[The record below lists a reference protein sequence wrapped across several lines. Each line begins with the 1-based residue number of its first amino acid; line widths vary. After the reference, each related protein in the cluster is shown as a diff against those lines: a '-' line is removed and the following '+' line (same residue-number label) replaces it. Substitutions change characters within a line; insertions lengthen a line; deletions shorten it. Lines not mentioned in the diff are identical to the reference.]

1 MNIIAAI
8 EAAAKTLFAKT
19 ETDIKSEIASPN
31 WADLSFLALVG
42 LVLLLMYN
50 PVKQLVQPADLTI
63 LAGVLKVWMVCH
75 AAKWIATGLFNT
87 WRAVTGHTNATNQA
101 IATAPVPTTTIP
113 APAAPPAK

>member
-1 MNIIAAI
+1 MNIIAAV
-8 EAAAKTLFAKT
+8 EAATKTLFAKT

-50 PVKQLVQPADLTI
+50 PIKQLVQPADLLI

-75 AAKWIATGLFNT
+75 AAKWIATRFYNT
-87 WRAVTGHTNATNQA
+87 WRAVTGHTNETNQA
-101 IATAPVPTTTIP
+101 IATAPAVTTP
-113 APAAPPAK
+113 APAAPPATK